1 MSSWPE
7 IFSTLIKREDL
18 ARSQANW
25 AMNEILSGQATPAQ
39 VGGFLIGLKSKG
51 ETVEELMGLV
61 TSMVSNGEVCEVENP
76 ENLVDT
82 CGTGGDRSGTFNIST
97 CAALV
102 ISGAG
107 VKVAKHGNRAATS
120 KSGSADVLEELGVAI
135 NLSAKGVAHCIN
147 TVGFGFFLAQRYH
160 SAMRHASPIRSEL
173 GVPTAFNLLGP
184 LSNPAK
190 AGRQLIGVAD
200 RTVAEKMRE
209 VLAQKGTKHA
219 FIVHSDEGL
228 DEISTVSSTWVL
240 EIKRDESGKISKSS
254 FEINP
259 SNYGFKLAEP
269 ADLKGG
275 DPKENAEIIRGILG
289 GDLGPKRDVVL
300 LNAGAA
306 LVVADMAKDIK
317 EGIETAKSSIDSG
330 QAAKTL
336 ENLVKESNWAQQ
348 L

>member
-1 MSSWPE
+1 M
-7 IFSTLIKREDL
+7 FSALIKHDDL
-18 ARSQANW
+18 TRAQANW

-39 VGGFLIGLKSKG
+39 IGGFLIGLKSKG

-61 TSMVSNGEVCEVENP
+61 TSMVSNGEVCEVENS

-102 ISGAG
+102 IAGAG

-147 TVGFGFFLAQRYH
+147 SVGFGFFLAQRFH

-200 RTVAEKMRE
+200 RSVAEKMRE

-228 DEISTVSSTWVL
+228 DEISTVGSTWAL
-240 EIKRDESGKISKSS
+240 ELKRDESGNILKGS

-259 SNYGFKLAEP
+259 GDFGFDLAEP

-275 DPKENAEIIRGILG
+275 DPKENAEIVKSILG
-289 GDLGPKRDVVL
+289 GTLGPKRDVVL

-306 LVVADMAKDIK
+306 LVIADIAKDIE
-317 EGIETAKSSIDSG
+317 EGIEVAKTSIESG

-336 ENLVKESNWAQQ
+336 QNLVKESNWARE